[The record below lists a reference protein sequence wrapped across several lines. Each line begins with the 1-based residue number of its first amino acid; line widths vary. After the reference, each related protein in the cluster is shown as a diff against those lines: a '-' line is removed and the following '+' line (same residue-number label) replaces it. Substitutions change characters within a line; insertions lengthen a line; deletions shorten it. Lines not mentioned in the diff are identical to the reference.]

1 MRLDAIVFWA
11 RLLRE
16 YGIPSP
22 DGSWQYRSAYW
33 FGLTLSAL
41 LQAAVL
47 ALLIR
52 WLFSLL

>member
-11 RLLRE
+11 RLVRQ